1 MLDYLCVRAM
11 VEGGQSFNDGQT
23 DVAIDGPQLSAIGGS
38 LPHHRYP
45 TLECIDAT
53 GSQLRHG
60 SMDIG
65 EDVELAIRMAFPFCG
80 EVLPSVAE
88 FETEHVETPEQCR
101 SIANAHAQRAHRC
114 EERPVID
121 LQCSVVLAKLYV
133 KQRLVPPDVYAVQV
147 VLRRPEWLAFLHPA
161 EPVIRAAHHLHD
173 VRDAMVR
180 PVAEWLEFSSRACG
194 VLGARILAG
203 LLQSEGVEGL
213 DDPVALL
220 SLGPARQRACRSV
233 SRPGKTAEV
242 SVHLQRR
249 HVGDEVERMTHEV
262 PVEDCDRRRAVPFHR
277 VR

>member
-65 EDVELAIRMAFPFCG
+65 EDVELAIRMAFPFRG

-88 FETEHVETPEQCR
+88 LATEHVEAPEQCCA
-101 SIANAHAQRAHRC
+101 IANAHAQRAHRRK
-114 EERPVID
+114 EWPVID
-121 LQCSVVLAKLYV
+121 LQRSGVVAEFYV
-133 KQRLVPPDVYAVQV
+133 KERFVPPDVHAVQV
-147 VLRRPEWLAFLHPA
+147 VLRRPEWLAFLHPP
-161 EPVIRAAHHLHD
+161 EPILGATHHLHD

-180 PVAEWLEFSSRACG
+180 PVAEWL
-194 VLGARILAG
+194 
-203 LLQSEGVEGL
+203 
-213 DDPVALL
+213 
-220 SLGPARQRACRSV
+220 
-233 SRPGKTAEV
+233 
-242 SVHLQRR
+242 
-249 HVGDEVERMTHEV
+249 
-262 PVEDCDRRRAVPFHR
+262 
-277 VR
+277 